1 MYVNLFDTL
10 FWWSPVC
17 PRLLGLVGLWILTS
31 SLLAPSSVSPILAKL
46 AMYYLSRE
54 RELWLVLQTK
64 LCCVQHMN
72 QEIRCLDCHVV

>member
-1 MYVNLFDTL
+1 MYVNLFDT
-10 FWWSPVC
+10 FWWSPIC

-31 SLLAPSSVSPILAKL
+31 SRLASSSVSPVLAKL
-46 AMYYLSRE
+46 AMYYLNRE